1 MSRLKFEWDE
11 NKNAVNIRKHKID
24 FEDIPELFQQPMLID
39 YDDRQ
44 NYGEERWIGIG
55 LLHNMAVAVVFTE
68 RGENTIRIISA
79 RKATKEERRRYD
91 ERILKD

>member
-1 MSRLKFEWDE
+1 MKFEWDE